1 MSAPKEIDRARVLNE
16 LVHRWDESS
25 GSRAAEEPGA
35 SWVLDQLAY
44 MGHLRFQPR
53 PLCGVAEG
61 MTGIACQLPKGHVMP
76 DGSLR
81 TVHEGANT
89 AEQTACVGYEMFV
102 RWPVDGSTLPDTD
115 EQVSGDYHEGCQ
127 NQWPA
132 ETAVGEREGAV
143 LHVHG
148 TVWKSLV
155 AYLDSVGVA
164 VHDVSLHGDKQPT
177 FFMEPKVGAWPSE

>member
-1 MSAPKEIDRARVLNE
+1 MSAPKEIDRADVLNE
-16 LVHRWDESS
+16 LVHRWYDAAADS
-25 GSRAAEEPGA
+25 GDKEPGA

-44 MGHLRFQPR
+44 MGHLTFQPR

-81 TVHEGANT
+81 TVHEGKT
-89 AEQTACVGYEMFV
+89 TPEQTAYVGYEMSV
-102 RWPVDGSTLPDTD
+102 RWPLAGTLLP
-115 EQVSGDYHEGCQ
+115 EAEPERSAGCQ
-127 NQWPA
+127 NHWPVEDA
-132 ETAVGEREGAV
+132 AAQREGAV

-177 FFMEPKVGAWPSE
+177 FFMDPKVGAWPSE